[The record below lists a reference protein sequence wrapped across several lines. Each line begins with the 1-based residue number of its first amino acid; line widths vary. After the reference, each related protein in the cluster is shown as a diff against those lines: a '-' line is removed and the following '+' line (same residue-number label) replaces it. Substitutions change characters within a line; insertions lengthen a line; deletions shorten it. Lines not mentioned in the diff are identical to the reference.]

1 MQVVEI
7 LYLREPTCP
16 AAHQPHHQSDHLYRF
31 PRRRPARPPVA
42 AQSDNPL
49 QTYQRLTSSTQ
60 CTRVDFR
67 LYCI

>member
-16 AAHQPHHQSDHLYRF
+16 AAHQLHHHLYRF
-31 PRRRPARPPVA
+31 LRHRPARPPVA

-49 QTYQRLTSSTQ
+49 RTYQRLTSSTQ